1 MQVQKLSD
9 KITGKRKQI
18 RTANLSQTAKTTDY
32 SAYTSL
38 RSDLERL
45 LALME
50 AMVIRSSTADGRCSI
65 KLSLLCESTV
75 PVGEAPVQRQTPVR
89 NTEYVCGHVCRGFD
103 PRSANQN
110 LDDTIARITASVKAM
125 TNGGKSCKVHVLPL
139 PERGRIK
146 MADGTFKSPSELTA
160 PPPLKVPG

>member
-1 MQVQKLSD
+1 MQVQKLGD
-9 KITGKRKQI
+9 KISGKRKQI
-18 RTANLSQTAKTTDY
+18 RTANLSQTAKNTDY

-50 AMVIRSSTADGRCSI
+50 AMVIRSSTLDGRCSI

-89 NTEYVCGHVCRGFD
+89 NTEYVCAHVCHDFD
-103 PRSANQN
+103 PRSANHD
-110 LDDTIARITASVKAM
+110 LVDTIARFTAIVLACAFTISSGAAAVGAGSGQVVELGWISILARAM
-125 TNGGKSCKVHVLPL
+125 TTD
-139 PERGRIK
+139 E
-146 MADGTFKSPSELTA
+146 DE
-160 PPPLKVPG
+160 